1 MEQARQLLSL
11 LSSQRAGYRDQLQD
25 TFVEEN
31 AHRMRLDLS
40 QLMQS
45 DRLPAQPA
53 SSSQPAKRDAQP
65 SPSKARDQTWRDEG
79 GIQYYSNTIRQIK
92 ERISKQGSQIVDEG
106 LNNQVLI

>member
-40 QLMQS
+40 QLVGRNPPCRPAAHV
-45 DRLPAQPA
+45 RLPD
-53 SSSQPAKRDAQP
+53 AK
-65 SPSKARDQTWRDEG
+65 
-79 GIQYYSNTIRQIK
+79 
-92 ERISKQGSQIVDEG
+92 
-106 LNNQVLI
+106 